1 MKPVKQALTK
11 YRSTYAA
18 SKANKVTATQLDR
31 LVENDALVAP
41 DGQVWI
47 KSKTVLP
54 DLSEHYQAKLNNS
67 LQSKK
72 DL

>member
-1 MKPVKQALTK
+1 MRPIKKALTK
-11 YRSTYAA
+11 YKSTYAA
-18 SKANKVTATQLDR
+18 AKANKVTATQLDR

-54 DLSEHYQAKLNNS
+54 DLSEHYRDKLNNS